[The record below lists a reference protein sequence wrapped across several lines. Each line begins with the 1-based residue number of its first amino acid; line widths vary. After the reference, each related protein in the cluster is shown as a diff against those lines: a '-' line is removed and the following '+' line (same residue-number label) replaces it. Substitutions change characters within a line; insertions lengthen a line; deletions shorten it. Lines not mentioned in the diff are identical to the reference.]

1 MRRRRQRLRKSL
13 PGPGPVLSRSLQNFV
28 LNIWC
33 LLPCLLV
40 SGAASASGGVILQGD
55 VCTIEVGFYAAT
67 FTAYQPQTSG
77 NEEFCEDLP
86 DTGESIFVLDYLHVS
101 MREVPVSFR
110 IIRDTTGLGRFVQ
123 HDDVLALED
132 IDELT
137 VFYQPPV
144 IEPGASFRIEHD
156 FAEKGAYIGI
166 VTAGHPTSDT
176 VYSAVFPF
184 SVGVFKF
191 PYWTL
196 AVVVGVIFIILFRQA
211 FSAKSGER
219 TEGA

>member
-1 MRRRRQRLRKSL
+1 ML
-13 PGPGPVLSRSLQNFV
+13 PF
-28 LNIWC
+28 
-33 LLPCLLV
+33 LLL
-40 SGAASASGGVILQGD
+40 SGAAFASGGVILKGD
-55 VCTIEVGFYAAT
+55 VCTIEVGFYEAR

-86 DTGESIFVLDYLHVS
+86 DTGESIFVLDYLHAS

-144 IEPGASFRIEHD
+144 IKPGASFRIEHE
-156 FAEKGAYIGI
+156 FAKKGEYIGI
-166 VTAGHPTSDT
+166 VTAGHPTKDA

-184 SVGVFKF
+184 TVGAFNF

-196 AVVVGVIFIILFRQA
+196 AVVVGALLIVLVRQA
-211 FSAKSGER
+211 FVAKSGER
-219 TEGA
+219 AAGM